1 MERLGSMNIPRYAN
15 RIDGTEEW
23 ELEQV
28 RKTWDKG
35 KDWQQWSHAD
45 QEALGRLVLRVQG
58 HVVSNTRHTL
68 CTPFSTLLSSS
79 IWTDTQTWYTC
90 SVRWS
95 LPPDI

>member
-15 RIDGTEEW
+15 RIDGTVEW

-58 HVVSNTRHTL
+58 HVSNTRHTL

-79 IWTDTQTWYTC
+79 IWTDTQLWYTC